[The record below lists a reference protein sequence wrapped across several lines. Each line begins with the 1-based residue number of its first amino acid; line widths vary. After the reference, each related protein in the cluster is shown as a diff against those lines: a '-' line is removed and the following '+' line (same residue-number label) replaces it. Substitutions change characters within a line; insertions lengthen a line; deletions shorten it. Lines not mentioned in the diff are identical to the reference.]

1 MKTRLVGFL
10 YSTSLPRAGIFHASR
25 LLRTKGRMRRTSR
38 EIFTHAIPAARKFPS
53 LRVRFTLLRGDAVKV
68 DACVSAQKY

>member
-38 EIFTHAIPAARKFPS
+38 EIFTHAIPAARKFPVPARP
-53 LRVRFTLLRGDAVKV
+53 LHFAPRRRG
-68 DACVSAQKY
+68 